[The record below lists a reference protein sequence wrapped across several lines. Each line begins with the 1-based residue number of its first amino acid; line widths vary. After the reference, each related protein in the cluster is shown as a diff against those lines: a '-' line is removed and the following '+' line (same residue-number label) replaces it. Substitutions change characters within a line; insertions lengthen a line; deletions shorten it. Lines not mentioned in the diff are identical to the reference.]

1 MSKVE
6 FAITIGNFDGL
17 HLGHRALIET
27 TLQASHS
34 FAGKAA
40 LVTFDPH
47 PQEVLGN
54 RPVERIN
61 SRFHQDQLLKQAGLD
76 EINTLRFTKEFS
88 ELSPEGFVRRFLVEP
103 YNLSQVVV
111 GYDFRFGCQRAGDL
125 KTLET
130 LGKQLGF
137 LVQEVPPLQ
146 LGGRT
151 VSSTLIRQMIREN
164 QFEQLP
170 MYLGRPYG
178 IRGSVEIGDQRGR
191 TLGFPTAIINPNVNL
206 APNKGVYVSRV
217 CWQGRRFLGVTNF
230 GTRPTFQKDKPL
242 LETHL
247 LDETIDLYGEIIEVQ
262 PLAFL
267 RQVVK
272 FSSPDELKSQ
282 ILRDIQ
288 QARNYLERS
297 KLTGKKPN

>member
-1 MSKVE
+1 MSKIQ

-27 TLQASHS
+27 TIQASHS
-34 FAGKAA
+34 FAGKSA

-61 SRFHQDQLLKQAGLD
+61 SRFHQEQLLKQAGLD
-76 EINTLRFTKEFS
+76 EIKTLPFTKEF
-88 ELSPEGFVRRFLVEP
+88 

-111 GYDFRFGCQRAGDL
+111 GYDFRFGCQRAGDF

-151 VSSTLIRQMIREN
+151 VSSSLVRQMIREN
-164 QFEQLP
+164 QFERLP

-178 IRGSVEIGDQRGR
+178 IRGSVELGDQRGR
-191 TLGFPTAIINPNVNL
+191 TLGIPTANIIPNVNL
-206 APNKGVYVSRV
+206 ALNKGVYVSRV
-217 CWQGRRFLGVTNF
+217 CWQGRRFWGVTNF
-230 GTRPTFQKDKPL
+230 GTRPTFLKNQPL
-242 LETHL
+242 METHL
-247 LDETIDLYGEIIEVQ
+247 LDETVDLYGEIIEVQ

-272 FSSPDELKSQ
+272 FSGPDELKSQ
-282 ILRDIQ
+282 IVKDIQ

-297 KLTGKKPN
+297 KQTSENPN